1 MKIQEFIKNNN
12 LSFKEGNRNTTIVVI
27 IGYSQHLGV
36 TQPGLKTELDHEIE
50 DDSFISEEISRLWD
64 YCKTRN
70 YKNFWTT
77 DKAKELYKF

>member
-12 LSFKEGNRNTTIVVI
+12 LSFEEGNRNTTIVVI
-27 IGYSQHLGV
+27 IGYSQHLEL
-36 TQPGLKTELDHEIE
+36 TMQQLEEQLKSEIE
-50 DDSFISEEISRLWD
+50 DDSFVSEEISRLWD